1 MKEEWPPAVQ
11 SPIFFWESTVIQT
24 FAQTYRPAVCN
35 TFLLNIKPMDSSKT
49 INKTELDKLFIHQ
62 LNRVNCTKGYL
73 ARHLPPL
80 AEVASFK
87 NMKLAIMEAH
97 GDVKK
102 QQSRIDDMYKLMH
115 SEPSDEGCEV
125 VKAVLDEASNL
136 GDGKGKSA
144 IINDMD
150 IILYMRMI
158 ENMELTSF
166 RMLKLIN
173 QYMGN
178 DQLTQLLAECSDENA
193 DNEELFSMI
202 SEEYLT
208 QKILQ

>member
-1 MKEEWPPAVQ
+1 
-11 SPIFFWESTVIQT
+11 
-24 FAQTYRPAVCN
+24 
-35 TFLLNIKPMDSSKT
+35 MDTAKT
-49 INKTELDKLFIHQ
+49 ISKTELDKLFIHQ

-73 ARHLPPL
+73 ARNLPPL

-97 GDVKK
+97 ADVKK
-102 QQSRIDDMYKLMH
+102 QQSRIDDMYKLLH

-125 VKAVLDEASNL
+125 VKAVLEEAYNL
-136 GDGKGKSA
+136 GDSKDKSR

-166 RMLKLIN
+166 KMLRLIN

-178 DQLTQLLAECSDENA
+178 DQLTQLLAECCDESA
-193 DNEELFSMI
+193 DNDELFSMI
-202 SEEYLT
+202 SEEYLN
-208 QKILQ
+208 QKVLQ

>member
-1 MKEEWPPAVQ
+1 
-11 SPIFFWESTVIQT
+11 
-24 FAQTYRPAVCN
+24 
-35 TFLLNIKPMDSSKT
+35 MDAAKAISKS
-49 INKTELDKLFIHQ
+49 ELDKLFIHQ

-73 ARHLPPL
+73 ARNLPPL

-97 GDVKK
+97 EDVQK
-102 QQSRIDDMYKLMH
+102 QQVRIDDIYKLMS

-125 VKAVLDEASNL
+125 IKTVLEEAYNL

-150 IILYMRMI
+150 IILYMSMI

-166 RMLKLIN
+166 KMLRLIN
-173 QYMGN
+173 QYMG
-178 DQLTQLLAECSDENA
+178 DDKLTQLLAECCDESA

-202 SEEYLT
+202 SEEYLS
-208 QKILQ
+208 QKVSQ